1 MAKNRVIHMS
11 MAPKYVKRR
20 KAAVVVMAALLI
32 GIGGFLVMWLDATAE
47 SACVT
52 QLDGKSQ
59 WAVAYSKSLG
69 EYPF

>member
-1 MAKNRVIHMS
+1 MKRRVIHMS

-20 KAAVVVMAALLI
+20 KAAMVVMAALLVAF
-32 GIGGFLVMWLDATAE
+32 GGVLVMWLDATAE

-52 QLDGKSQ
+52 QLDNKAQ
-59 WAVAYSKSLG
+59 WAVAYSKARG

>member
-1 MAKNRVIHMS
+1 MRKRVIHMS

-20 KAAVVVMAALLI
+20 KAVLVVMAALLI
-32 GIGGFLVMWLDATAE
+32 AFGGFLVMWLDATAE

-52 QLDGKSQ
+52 QLDNKAA
-59 WAVAYSKSLG
+59 WAVAYSRARG

>member
-1 MAKNRVIHMS
+1 MRRRVVHMS

-32 GIGGFLVMWLDATAE
+32 GIGGFLVMWLDAVAE

-52 QLDGKSQ
+52 QLDNKST
-59 WAVAYSKSLG
+59 WAVEYSKERG
-69 EYPF
+69 EYAYE

>member
-11 MAPKYVKRR
+11 LAPKYVKRR
-20 KAAVVVMAALLI
+20 KVAVVVMAALLI

-52 QLDGKSQ
+52 QLDGKSE
-59 WAVAYSKSLG
+59 WAVEYSRQLG